1 VQCILLLDG
10 VIKYAVPTNQAD
22 IKNVFA
28 ISKAASVDCILSFYV
43 CILEEETET
52 IVNDQITQK

>member
-1 VQCILLLDG
+1 LLLDG

-22 IKNVFA
+22 VKNVFA

-52 IVNDQITQK
+52 IVND